1 MSKNTQS
8 KKLSKNNNNINQNIN
23 NISSKQTDNKQYNV
37 IINQNSTYNQDNSIN
52 IMLDGSFPYF
62 QNYNNYQ
69 PNETESN
76 KNQIYPVYLEQQGK
90 KEPNDKN
97 LLNIDKKENEINNSE
112 KIKNNN
118 KVTTPKNRNKKRKNY
133 SPKNNK
139 NKSPKDQISQDST
152 NKIDYR
158 YIKRRP
164 IKEMIMPYKNEEK
177 EINKDEQL
185 FWFATYDKLMKTKY
199 LLKIFNYYNNKPFE
213 SHQKLK
219 LDLKEKTLVIKDFE
233 IYFYENSN
241 KPFIRYEKGGTIYT
255 KLYLLTLKQIN
266 QIFSYLNRIDYKI
279 NYDILNY
286 LQRKGT
292 FQIINDNSNEVILP
306 YCLIYSLGKYMNINI
321 YAFTN
326 NIDYNIYSE
335 ENSFQRSQ
343 RISSYTMVNN
353 DKNLRMNYLFSN
365 DKRNAKMDNTNINRE
380 NFKLPNSKKIAKL
393 IKIINLNYP
402 DFSIDDIINYL
413 IPENKYMN
421 AITKINE
428 IKNLFFFKKS
438 NQNKIILSSMVR
450 DTIKGISIQTP
461 KSLLSSFCPAESIIE
476 NNSFKN
482 SDLFQPGSKKYVIPI
497 KDDYKFQTINTN
509 EKDNSKTNPFII
521 YVCDNVQKINFTND
535 NQSTNIN
542 NISNNQIQTYMNPK
556 PKQKNKRTEINHYIE
571 KNDYLQTDINQQEKE
586 YNKQNLNEINKN
598 KTKKEFKL
606 DNLINATNK
615 PLNKK
620 IKERNKIKSDK
631 IGNNNIHINNNNL
644 ILSNKQKD
652 IKMKRLSTDIHT
664 KRQKAKYNNNFSD
677 LINEANKVRKSY
689 KISRPKFP
697 SSNLNIAIRQLNKSI
712 ENSHNFIAIN
722 QLSKTS
728 DINLKKTKS
737 SNKTKLINR
746 INMNK
751 KENYFSDK
759 YNSNL

>member
-8 KKLSKNNNNINQNIN
+8 KKLSKNNNDINQNIN

-631 IGNNNIHINNNNL
+631 IGNNNIHINNNL

-697 SSNLNIAIRQLNKSI
+697 SSNLNIAIKQLNKSI